1 MENRRQKCDPTTT
14 KSMNRR
20 HWKEFSSTHYINVAA
35 IIPGWTWHPT
45 LKYAFL
51 ISFFVNVFSVW
62 VQGSEE
68 ATTALPVLQLTVR
81 KHQWGDKVWQL
92 CLWDNGESTYASVFL
107 TVSAALFWSTKLFVP
122 LPCTPLILSPNAHHY
137 WNLSLKP
144 GLSVSC

>member
-51 ISFFVNVFSVW
+51 ISFFRECVFCLGPGFRGSHYGSPCPPTYRTKTSVGR
-62 VQGSEE
+62 QSL
-68 ATTALPVLQLTVR
+68 TT
-81 KHQWGDKVWQL
+81 
-92 CLWDNGESTYASVFL
+92 
-107 TVSAALFWSTKLFVP
+107 LFVRQRWVNICQCFFDCVCCIVLEHKALCP
-122 LPCTPLILSPNAHHY
+122 SSVYPIDSLSQCT
-137 WNLSLKP
+137 SLLEP
-144 GLSVSC
+144 QFETRSFS